1 VLKPVFWRAE
11 LDHGKIRQ
19 RLCFGFESD
28 RGRATDVSYFQS
40 RVRLRR
46 ARLASPGRD
55 PRGGRI
61 PADLRTRGLNAL
73 VILVN
78 GSSRIVLAESP
89 SQNPF
94 ENIEPGSEYSEFF
107 PEPRK
112 SALVDLERI
121 VSAVF
126 IAVAICGVAGAV
138 GLFNRRTWSRG
149 LQWGTTGAEIAGHAL
164 YTLRV
169 LQIQSADVIDVIQ
182 RQQAFELVA
191 TASLINVAIQSIPLV
206 ILAGLLRHSA
216 LRSYVFG
223 SPGPGDYSPIR

>member
-1 VLKPVFWRAE
+1 MGRFA
-11 LDHGKIRQ
+11 G
-19 RLCFGFESD
+19 GFASGSNPIEVVQPMS
-28 RGRATDVSYFQS
+28 ATSNPAS
-40 RVRLRR
+40 RF
-46 ARLASPGRD
+46 ASPDSRPLVVTIVVVGYLLIC
-55 PRGGRI
+55 GLG
-61 PADLRTRGLNAL
+61 GLNAL

-112 SALVDLERI
+112 PELVDLERI
-121 VSAVF
+121 LSAVF

-149 LQWGTTGAEIAGHAL
+149 LLWGTTGAAIAGHAL

-169 LQIQSADVIDVIQ
+169 LQIQSADVIDVLQ

-223 SPGPGDYSPIR
+223 SLGDNSPIR